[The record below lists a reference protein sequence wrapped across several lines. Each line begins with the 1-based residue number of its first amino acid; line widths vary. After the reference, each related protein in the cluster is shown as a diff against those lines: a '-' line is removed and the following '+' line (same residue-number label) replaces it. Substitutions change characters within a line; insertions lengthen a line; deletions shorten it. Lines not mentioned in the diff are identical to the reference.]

1 MWSSFIAF
9 LLSLLCVFIIL
20 LILIQRGKG
29 GGLAGA
35 FGGMGGQSAF
45 GTKAGD
51 TFMRIT
57 IVAVAIWFLFCLG
70 IHIVSKPG
78 KLDSGMGFDKPPVTA
93 SDTSGTGADSGTE

>member
-1 MWSSFIAF
+1 MWSFLIAS
-9 LLSLLCVFIIL
+9 LLSLLCVIIIL

-57 IVAVAIWFLFCLG
+57 IVFVAIWFLLCIG

-78 KLDSGMGFDKPPVTA
+78 KQDSGMGFDKQPVSVSDNTGTG
-93 SDTSGTGADSGTE
+93 SDTGNE